1 MKTLL
6 QKGTILAGRYEIL
19 EHIGSGGMADVYKA
33 RCHKLNRYVAIKVLR
48 REYCDNESFVRKF
61 TVEAQSTAGLI
72 HPNIVNMYDVGFDQ
86 DLHYIIMEYV
96 DGETLKHYIVM
107 ELAEGM
113 TLKRYIRRYGRL
125 SARETVDFAIQIA
138 SGLQAAHEHHIIH
151 RDIKPQNILVSDSG
165 TIKVTD
171 FGIARAATGDDTISS
186 SAMGSVRYLS
196 PEQARGGYADE
207 RSDIYSLGITI
218 YEMATGKV
226 PFDGENTVAIALMHL
241 RDEITP
247 PRCYFPDI
255 PSSLEKIILKCTMKQ
270 PEQRYQSAAEL
281 ILDLQKVFLSPDG
294 NYVYVNP
301 LVDDSPT
308 IQRNTED
315 IEKIRKSLTGTERKR
330 DVEKNRSR
338 AEEEGD
344 EEEDYKDD
352 ASMNP
357 KLEKLIL
364 VITIVFG
371 VLVACIVFYLVG
383 NSLHL
388 FRTSSNKGTTQ
399 AAVETTTE
407 APKEATTASKPE
419 ETKYTKMPNLI
430 GLTKNAAEDEMK
442 ALGLKADFAYEDG
455 SSSADSDLI
464 VKKQQYNKGDAVAI
478 DSTVKITLGK
488 KDSADATTT
497 AEKVEVPAMVN
508 YTEKKAEKELTK
520 AGLKVKK
527 AYATSDTVKEGYV
540 IKQSPK
546 GGTIVNKGFA
556 VTITISKGVG
566 KTTVPSLI
574 GVSQSV
580 AEREL
585 NQVGLKLGT
594 VSYDY
599 SGEVGVGDVISQ
611 GIESGTSVDK
621 GTKVSIVLSLGEQ
634 ESYRYEGS
642 VNIEEQ
648 PFDEGASGS
657 VKLVLKQDSWESTIY
672 SKSSVSNDDFPL
684 NITFEGD
691 REGGGTV
698 IMYVNGKQYNTYSVN
713 LSAISD

>member
-1 MKTLL
+1 ML

-72 HPNIVNMYDVGFDQ
+72 HPNIVNIYDAGNEEG
-86 DLHYIIMEYV
+86 I
-96 DGETLKHYIVM
+96 HYIVM

-371 VLVACIVFYLVG
+371 VLVACIVFYLVR

-388 FRTSSNKGTTQ
+388 FRTQ

>member
-1 MKTLL
+1 ML

-61 TVEAQSTAGLI
+61 TVEAQSTAGLT
-72 HPNIVNMYDVGFDQ
+72 HPNIVNIYDAGNEEG
-86 DLHYIIMEYV
+86 I
-96 DGETLKHYIVM
+96 HYIVM

-255 PSSLEKIILKCTMKQ
+255 PASLEKIILKCTMKQ

-281 ILDLQKVFLSPDG
+281 IIDLQKVFLSPDG

-315 IEKIRKSLTGTERKR
+315 LQKIRNSLTGTDYGRKKENSKKR
-330 DVEKNRSR
+330 NRIQ
-338 AEEEGD
+338 EEN
-344 EEEDYKDD
+344 EENEDYKDD
-352 ASMNP
+352 ESMNP
-357 KLEKLIL
+357 KLEKMIL
-364 VITIVFG
+364 FITILFG
-371 VLVACIVFYLVG
+371 ILVACVVFYFIG

-388 FRTSSNKGTTQ
+388 FQTSNKTTQ
-399 AAVETTTE
+399 QVTENTTE
-407 APKEATTASKPE
+407 AAEKTTTATTEKKKE
-419 ETKYTKMPNLI
+419 YIKMPKLI

-442 ALGLKADFAYEDG
+442 ALGLKADFVYEDG
-455 SSSADSDLI
+455 SDSKDSNLL
-464 VKKQQYNKGDAVAI
+464 VKKQQYKKGESVAI
-478 DSTVKITLGK
+478 DSTVKLTLGK
-488 KDSADATTT
+488 KESATT
-497 AEKVEVPAMVN
+497 AVEKVEVPAMVN
-508 YTEKKAEKELTK
+508 YTESKAEKELEK
-520 AGLKVKK
+520 LGLKVKK
-527 AYATSDTVKEGYV
+527 AYSTSDTVKAGYV

-580 AEREL
+580 AEQEL

-611 GIESGTSVDK
+611 GIKSGTSVDK
-621 GTKVSIVLSLGEQ
+621 GTKVSVVLSLGEQ

-642 VNIEEQ
+642 VTIDEQ
-648 PFDEGASGS
+648 PFEDGDTGS

-672 SKSSVSNDDFPL
+672 SKSSLSNEDFPL
-684 NITFEGD
+684 SVTFEGD
-691 REGGGTV
+691 REGSGTV
-698 IMYVNGKQYNTYSVN
+698 IMYVNGKEYNTYSVN
-713 LSAISD
+713 LNAISD

>member
-72 HPNIVNMYDVGFDQ
+72 HPNIVNIYDAGNEEG
-86 DLHYIIMEYV
+86 I
-96 DGETLKHYIVM
+96 HYIVM

-330 DVEKNRSR
+330 DVEEKKSQV
-338 AEEEGD
+338 EEEGE

-364 VITIVFG
+364 VITIAFG

-383 NSLHL
+383 NFLHL

-407 APKEATTASKPE
+407 APKEATTESKPE
-419 ETKYTKMPNLI
+419 EIKYTKMPNLI

-464 VKKQQYNKGDAVAI
+464 VKKQQYNKDDAVAI

>member
-1 MKTLL
+1 ML

-72 HPNIVNMYDVGFDQ
+72 HPNIVNIYDAGNEEG
-86 DLHYIIMEYV
+86 I
-96 DGETLKHYIVM
+96 HYIVM

-294 NYVYVNP
+294 NYVYVDP

-330 DVEKNRSR
+330 DVEEKKSQV
-338 AEEEGD
+338 EE

-364 VITIVFG
+364 VITIAFG
-371 VLVACIVFYLVG
+371 VLVAFIVFYLVG

-407 APKEATTASKPE
+407 APKEATTESKPE

-464 VKKQQYNKGDAVAI
+464 VKKQQYNKDDAVAI

-621 GTKVSIVLSLGEQ
+621 GTKVSVVLSLGEQ

>member
-1 MKTLL
+1 ML

-72 HPNIVNMYDVGFDQ
+72 HPNIVNIYDAGNEEG
-86 DLHYIIMEYV
+86 I
-96 DGETLKHYIVM
+96 HYIVM

-294 NYVYVNP
+294 NYVYVDP

-330 DVEKNRSR
+330 DVEEKKSQV
-338 AEEEGD
+338 EE

-364 VITIVFG
+364 VITIAFG

-464 VKKQQYNKGDAVAI
+464 VKKQQYNKDDAVAI

-621 GTKVSIVLSLGEQ
+621 GTKVSVVLSLGEQ

>member
-1 MKTLL
+1 ML

-72 HPNIVNMYDVGFDQ
+72 HPNIVNIYDAGNEEG
-86 DLHYIIMEYV
+86 I
-96 DGETLKHYIVM
+96 HYIVM

-138 SGLQAAHEHHIIH
+138 SGLQAAHGHHIIH

-294 NYVYVNP
+294 NYVYVDP

-330 DVEKNRSR
+330 DVEEKKSQV
-338 AEEEGD
+338 EE

-364 VITIVFG
+364 VITIAFG

-407 APKEATTASKPE
+407 APKEATTESKPE

-464 VKKQQYNKGDAVAI
+464 VKKQQYNKDDAVAI

-621 GTKVSIVLSLGEQ
+621 GTKVSVVLSLGEQ

>member
-1 MKTLL
+1 ML

-72 HPNIVNMYDVGFDQ
+72 HPNIVNIYDAGNEEG
-86 DLHYIIMEYV
+86 I
-96 DGETLKHYIVM
+96 HYIVM

-344 EEEDYKDD
+344 EDYKDD

>member
-1 MKTLL
+1 ML

-48 REYCDNESFVRKF
+48 QEYCDNESFVRKF

-72 HPNIVNMYDVGFDQ
+72 HPNIVNIYDAGNEEG
-86 DLHYIIMEYV
+86 I
-96 DGETLKHYIVM
+96 HYIVM

-294 NYVYVNP
+294 NYVYVDP

-330 DVEKNRSR
+330 DVEEKKSQV
-338 AEEEGD
+338 EE

-364 VITIVFG
+364 VITIAFG

-407 APKEATTASKPE
+407 APKEATTESKPE

-464 VKKQQYNKGDAVAI
+464 VKKQQYNKDDAVAI

-621 GTKVSIVLSLGEQ
+621 GTKVSVVLSLGEQ

>member
-72 HPNIVNMYDVGFDQ
+72 HPNIVNIYDAGNEEG
-86 DLHYIIMEYV
+86 I
-96 DGETLKHYIVM
+96 HYIVM

-419 ETKYTKMPNLI
+419 ETKYTNLI

>member
-1 MKTLL
+1 VKTLL

-72 HPNIVNMYDVGFDQ
+72 HPNIVNIYDAGNEEG
-86 DLHYIIMEYV
+86 I
-96 DGETLKHYIVM
+96 HYIVM

-294 NYVYVNP
+294 NYVYVDP

-330 DVEKNRSR
+330 DVEEKKSQV
-338 AEEEGD
+338 EE

-364 VITIVFG
+364 VITIAFG

-407 APKEATTASKPE
+407 APKEATTESKPE

-464 VKKQQYNKGDAVAI
+464 VKKQQYNKDDAVAI

-621 GTKVSIVLSLGEQ
+621 GTKVSVVLSLGEQ

>member
-72 HPNIVNMYDVGFDQ
+72 HPNIVNIYDAGNEEG
-86 DLHYIIMEYV
+86 I
-96 DGETLKHYIVM
+96 HYIVM

-330 DVEKNRSR
+330 DVEEKKSQV
-338 AEEEGD
+338 EEEGE

-364 VITIVFG
+364 VITIAFG

-388 FRTSSNKGTTQ
+388 FQTSSNKGTTQ
-399 AAVETTTE
+399 VAVETTTE
-407 APKEATTASKPE
+407 ASKEATTESKPE

-621 GTKVSIVLSLGEQ
+621 GTKVSVVLSLGEQ

-648 PFDEGASGS
+648 PFDEGSSGS

>member
-1 MKTLL
+1 ML

-72 HPNIVNMYDVGFDQ
+72 HPNIVNIYDAGNEEG
-86 DLHYIIMEYV
+86 I
-96 DGETLKHYIVM
+96 HYIVM

-330 DVEKNRSR
+330 DVEEKKSQV
-338 AEEEGD
+338 EEEG
-344 EEEDYKDD
+344 EDYKDD

-364 VITIVFG
+364 VITIAFG

-407 APKEATTASKPE
+407 APKEATTESKPE
-419 ETKYTKMPNLI
+419 EIKYTKMPNLI

-464 VKKQQYNKGDAVAI
+464 VKKQQYNKDDAVAI

>member
-1 MKTLL
+1 ML

-61 TVEAQSTAGLI
+61 TVEAQSTAGLT
-72 HPNIVNMYDVGFDQ
+72 HPNIVNIYDAGN
-86 DLHYIIMEYV
+86 E
-96 DGETLKHYIVM
+96 DGVHYIVM

-138 SGLQAAHEHHIIH
+138 SGLQEAHEHHIIH

-255 PSSLEKIILKCTMKQ
+255 PASLEKIILKCTMKQ

-281 ILDLQKVFLSPDG
+281 IIDLQKVFLSPDG

-315 IEKIRKSLTGTERKR
+315 IEKIRKSLTGAGSGRKR
-330 DVEKNRSR
+330 DMDKSR
-338 AEEEGD
+338 VRIKEENED
-344 EEEDYKDD
+344 DEDYKDD

-357 KLEKLIL
+357 KLEKMIL
-364 VITIVFG
+364 AITILFG
-371 VLVACIVFYLVG
+371 ILVACVVFYFIG

-388 FRTSSNKGTTQ
+388 FRNSGTTTQ
-399 AAVETTTE
+399 QITETATEAKTTE
-407 APKEATTASKPE
+407 KKKATTEKKTE
-419 ETKYTKMPNLI
+419 YIKMPGLT
-430 GLTKNAAEDEMK
+430 GLTKNEAEDEMK
-442 ALGLKADFAYEDG
+442 AIGLKAEFAYESG
-455 SSSADSDLI
+455 SSSKDSNLI
-464 VKKQQYNKGDAVAI
+464 VKKQQYKKGESVAV
-478 DSTVKITLGK
+478 DSTVKLTLGK
-488 KDSADATTT
+488 KESATTA

-508 YTEKKAEKELTK
+508 YTEEKAQKELEK
-520 AGLKVKK
+520 LGLKVKK
-527 AYATSDTVKEGYV
+527 AYSTSDTVKSGYV

-546 GGTIVNKGFA
+546 GGTVVNKGFA
-556 VTITISKGVG
+556 VTITVSKGVA

-580 AEREL
+580 AEQEL

-611 GIESGTSVDK
+611 GIKSGTSVDK

-642 VNIEEQ
+642 VNIDEQ
-648 PFDEGASGS
+648 PFEDGSSGS

-672 SKSSVSNDDFPL
+672 SKSSLSNDDFPL
-684 NITFEGD
+684 SVTFEGD
-691 REGGGTV
+691 REGSGTV
-698 IMYVNGKQYNTYSVN
+698 IMYVDGKEYNTYSVN
-713 LSAISD
+713 LNAISD

>member
-1 MKTLL
+1 ML

-61 TVEAQSTAGLI
+61 TVEAQSTAGLT
-72 HPNIVNMYDVGFDQ
+72 HPNIVNIYDAGN
-86 DLHYIIMEYV
+86 E
-96 DGETLKHYIVM
+96 DGIHYIVM

-151 RDIKPQNILVSDSG
+151 RDIKPQNILVSDRG

-255 PSSLEKIILKCTMKQ
+255 PASLEKIILKCTMKQ

-294 NYVYVNP
+294 SYVYVNP

-315 IEKIRKSLTGTERKR
+315 IEKIRQSLHRGDSVRKKDLDKSRVRIKDDE
-330 DVEKNRSR
+330 
-338 AEEEGD
+338 

-352 ASMNP
+352 ESMSP
-357 KLEKLIL
+357 KLEKMIL
-364 VITIVFG
+364 VITILFG
-371 VLVACIVFYLVG
+371 ILVACVVFYFVG

-388 FRTSSNKGTTQ
+388 FRPSAGTTQ
-399 AAVETTTE
+399 QVTEKTTE
-407 APKEATTASKPE
+407 AASEKKKTATTE
-419 ETKYTKMPNLI
+419 EKKTEYIKMPKLV

-455 SSSADSDLI
+455 SSSSDSNLI
-464 VKKQQYNKGDAVAI
+464 VKKQQYKKGESVPVN
-478 DSTVKITLGK
+478 STIKLTLGK
-488 KDSADATTT
+488 KESSTTA

-508 YTEKKAEKELTK
+508 YTEDKARKELEK
-520 AGLKVKK
+520 LGLKVKK
-527 AYATSDTVKEGYV
+527 AYSTSDTVKEGYV

-546 GGTIVNKGFA
+546 GGTVVNRGFA
-556 VTITISKGVG
+556 VTITVSKGVG

-580 AEREL
+580 AEQEL

-594 VSYDY
+594 ISYDY

-611 GIESGTSVDK
+611 GIKSGTSVDK
-621 GTKVSIVLSLGEQ
+621 GTKVSVVLSLGEQ

-642 VNIEEQ
+642 VNIDEK
-648 PFDEGASGS
+648 PFDEDSSGS

-672 SKSSVSNDDFPL
+672 SKSNISNDDFPL

-691 REGGGTV
+691 REGSGTV
-698 IMYVNGKQYNTYSVN
+698 IMYVDGKEYNTYSVN

>member
-1 MKTLL
+1 ML

-72 HPNIVNMYDVGFDQ
+72 HPNIVNIYDAGNEEG
-86 DLHYIIMEYV
+86 I
-96 DGETLKHYIVM
+96 HYIVM

-330 DVEKNRSR
+330 DVEEKKSQV
-338 AEEEGD
+338 EEEGE

-364 VITIVFG
+364 VITIAFG

-388 FRTSSNKGTTQ
+388 FQTSSNKGTTQ

-407 APKEATTASKPE
+407 APKEATTESKPE

-488 KDSADATTT
+488 KESADATTT

-621 GTKVSIVLSLGEQ
+621 GTKVSVVLSLGEQ

-642 VNIEEQ
+642 INIEEQ

>member
-1 MKTLL
+1 ML

-61 TVEAQSTAGLI
+61 TVEAQSTAGLT
-72 HPNIVNMYDVGFDQ
+72 HPNIVNIYDAGNEEG
-86 DLHYIIMEYV
+86 I
-96 DGETLKHYIVM
+96 HYIVM

-255 PSSLEKIILKCTMKQ
+255 PASLEKIILKCTMKQ

-281 ILDLQKVFLSPDG
+281 IIDLQKVFLSPDG

-315 IEKIRKSLTGTERKR
+315 LQKIRNSLTGTDYGRKR
-330 DVEKNRSR
+330 ENSKNRNR
-338 AEEEGD
+338 VQEEN
-344 EEEDYKDD
+344 EENEDYKDD
-352 ASMNP
+352 ESMNP
-357 KLEKLIL
+357 KLEKMIL
-364 VITIVFG
+364 FITILFG
-371 VLVACIVFYLVG
+371 ILVACVVFYFIG

-388 FRTSSNKGTTQ
+388 FQASNKTTQ
-399 AAVETTTE
+399 QITENTTE
-407 APKEATTASKPE
+407 AAEKTTTATTEKKKE
-419 ETKYTKMPNLI
+419 YIKMPKLI

-455 SSSADSDLI
+455 SDSKDSNLI
-464 VKKQQYNKGDAVAI
+464 VKKQQYKKGESVEI
-478 DSTVKITLGK
+478 DSTVKLTLGK
-488 KDSADATTT
+488 KESAITA

-508 YTEKKAEKELTK
+508 YTESKAEKELEK
-520 AGLKVKK
+520 LGLKVKK
-527 AYATSDTVKEGYV
+527 AYSTSDTVKAGYV

-546 GGTIVNKGFA
+546 GGTVVNKGFA

-580 AEREL
+580 AEQEL

-611 GIESGTSVDK
+611 GIKSGTSVDK
-621 GTKVSIVLSLGEQ
+621 GTKVSVVLSLGEQ

-642 VNIEEQ
+642 VTIDEQ
-648 PFDEGASGS
+648 PFEDGATGS

-672 SKSSVSNDDFPL
+672 SKSSLSNDDFPL
-684 NITFEGD
+684 SVTFEGD
-691 REGGGTV
+691 RDGSGTV
-698 IMYVNGKQYNTYSVN
+698 IMYVNGKEYNTYSVN
-713 LSAISD
+713 LNAISD

>member
-1 MKTLL
+1 ML

-72 HPNIVNMYDVGFDQ
+72 HPNIVNIYDAGNEEG
-86 DLHYIIMEYV
+86 I
-96 DGETLKHYIVM
+96 HYIVM

-270 PEQRYQSAAEL
+270 PEQRYQSVAEL

-294 NYVYVNP
+294 NYVYVDP

-330 DVEKNRSR
+330 DVEEKKSQV
-338 AEEEGD
+338 EE

-364 VITIVFG
+364 VITIAFG

-407 APKEATTASKPE
+407 APKEATTESKPE

-464 VKKQQYNKGDAVAI
+464 VKKQQYNKDDAVAI

-621 GTKVSIVLSLGEQ
+621 GTKVSVVLSLGEQ

>member
-1 MKTLL
+1 MRTLL

-61 TVEAQSTAGLI
+61 TVEAQSTAGLT
-72 HPNIVNMYDVGFDQ
+72 HPNIVNIYDAGNEEG
-86 DLHYIIMEYV
+86 I
-96 DGETLKHYIVM
+96 HYIVM

-255 PSSLEKIILKCTMKQ
+255 PASLEKIILKCTMKQ

-281 ILDLQKVFLSPDG
+281 IIDLQKVFLSPDG

-315 IEKIRKSLTGTERKR
+315 LQKIRNSLTGTDYGRKR
-330 DVEKNRSR
+330 DNGKGRNRIQ
-338 AEEEGD
+338 EEN
-344 EEEDYKDD
+344 EENEDYKDD
-352 ASMNP
+352 ESMNP
-357 KLEKLIL
+357 KLEKMIL
-364 VITIVFG
+364 FITILFG
-371 VLVACIVFYLVG
+371 ILVACVVFYFVG

-388 FRTSSNKGTTQ
+388 FQASNKTTQ
-399 AAVETTTE
+399 QVTENTTE
-407 APKEATTASKPE
+407 AAEKTTTATTEKKKE
-419 ETKYTKMPNLI
+419 YIKMPKLV

-442 ALGLKADFAYEDG
+442 ALGLKADFVYEDG
-455 SSSADSDLI
+455 SDSKDSNLI
-464 VKKQQYNKGDAVAI
+464 VKKQQYQKGESVAI
-478 DSTVKITLGK
+478 DSTVKLTLGK
-488 KDSADATTT
+488 KESSTTA

-508 YTEKKAEKELTK
+508 YTESKAEKELEK
-520 AGLKVKK
+520 LGLKVKK
-527 AYATSDTVKEGYV
+527 AYATSDTVKAGYV

-546 GGTIVNKGFA
+546 GGTVVNKGFA
-556 VTITISKGVG
+556 VTITVSKGVG

-580 AEREL
+580 AEQEL

-611 GIESGTSVDK
+611 GIKSGTSVDK
-621 GTKVSIVLSLGEQ
+621 GTKVSVVLSLGEQ

-642 VNIEEQ
+642 VTIDEQ
-648 PFDEGASGS
+648 PFEDGETGS

-672 SKSSVSNDDFPL
+672 SKSSLSNDDFPL
-684 NITFEGD
+684 SVTFEGD
-691 REGGGTV
+691 RDGSGTV
-698 IMYVNGKQYNTYSVN
+698 IMYVNGKEYNTYSVDLN
-713 LSAISD
+713 AISD

>member
-1 MKTLL
+1 ML

-72 HPNIVNMYDVGFDQ
+72 HPNIVNIYDAGNEEG
-86 DLHYIIMEYV
+86 I
-96 DGETLKHYIVM
+96 HYIVM

-371 VLVACIVFYLVG
+371 VLVACIVFYLVE

-407 APKEATTASKPE
+407 APKEAMTASKPE

>member
-1 MKTLL
+1 ML

-72 HPNIVNMYDVGFDQ
+72 HPNIVNIYDAGNEEG
-86 DLHYIIMEYV
+86 I
-96 DGETLKHYIVM
+96 HYIVM

-330 DVEKNRSR
+330 DVEEKKSQV
-338 AEEEGD
+338 EEEGE

-364 VITIVFG
+364 VITIAFG

-388 FRTSSNKGTTQ
+388 FQTSSNKGTTQ
-399 AAVETTTE
+399 VAVETTTE
-407 APKEATTASKPE
+407 ASKEATTESKPE

-621 GTKVSIVLSLGEQ
+621 GTKVSVVLSLGEQ

-648 PFDEGASGS
+648 PFDEGSSGS

>member
-72 HPNIVNMYDVGFDQ
+72 HPNIVNIYDAGNEEG
-86 DLHYIIMEYV
+86 I
-96 DGETLKHYIVM
+96 HYIVM

-294 NYVYVNP
+294 NYVYVDP

-330 DVEKNRSR
+330 DVEEKKSQV
-338 AEEEGD
+338 EE

-364 VITIVFG
+364 VITIAFG

-407 APKEATTASKPE
+407 APKEATTESKPE

>member
-1 MKTLL
+1 MKALL

-72 HPNIVNMYDVGFDQ
+72 HPNIVNIYDAGNEEG
-86 DLHYIIMEYV
+86 I
-96 DGETLKHYIVM
+96 HYIVM

-294 NYVYVNP
+294 NYVYVDP

-330 DVEKNRSR
+330 DVEEKKSQV
-338 AEEEGD
+338 EEEGD

-388 FRTSSNKGTTQ
+388 FWTSSNKGTTQ
-399 AAVETTTE
+399 TAVETTTE
-407 APKEATTASKPE
+407 APKEATTESKPE

-488 KDSADATTT
+488 KDSADTTTT
-497 AEKVEVPAMVN
+497 AEKVEIPAMVN

-621 GTKVSIVLSLGEQ
+621 GTKVSVVLSLGEQ

>member
-1 MKTLL
+1 ML

-72 HPNIVNMYDVGFDQ
+72 HPNIVNIYDAGNEEG
-86 DLHYIIMEYV
+86 I
-96 DGETLKHYIVM
+96 HYIVM

-294 NYVYVNP
+294 NYVYVDP

-330 DVEKNRSR
+330 DVEEKKSQV
-338 AEEEGD
+338 EEEGE

-364 VITIVFG
+364 VITIAFG

-388 FRTSSNKGTTQ
+388 FQKSSNKGTTQ

-407 APKEATTASKPE
+407 APKEATTESKPE

-464 VKKQQYNKGDAVAI
+464 VKKQQYNKDDAVAI

-488 KDSADATTT
+488 KDSADTTTT

-621 GTKVSIVLSLGEQ
+621 GTKVSVVLSLGEQ

>member
-1 MKTLL
+1 
-6 QKGTILAGRYEIL
+6 
-19 EHIGSGGMADVYKA
+19 
-33 RCHKLNRYVAIKVLR
+33 
-48 REYCDNESFVRKF
+48 
-61 TVEAQSTAGLI
+61 
-72 HPNIVNMYDVGFDQ
+72 
-86 DLHYIIMEYV
+86 
-96 DGETLKHYIVM
+96 M

-294 NYVYVNP
+294 NYVYVDP

-330 DVEKNRSR
+330 DVEEKKSQV
-338 AEEEGD
+338 EEEGE

-364 VITIVFG
+364 VITIAFG

-388 FRTSSNKGTTQ
+388 FRKSSNKGTTQ

-407 APKEATTASKPE
+407 APKEATTESKPE

-464 VKKQQYNKGDAVAI
+464 VKKQQYNKDDAVAI

-488 KDSADATTT
+488 KDSADTTTT

-621 GTKVSIVLSLGEQ
+621 GTKVSVVLSLGEQ

>member
-72 HPNIVNMYDVGFDQ
+72 HPNIVNIYDAGNEEG
-86 DLHYIIMEYV
+86 I
-96 DGETLKHYIVM
+96 HYIVM

-294 NYVYVNP
+294 NYVYVDP

-330 DVEKNRSR
+330 DVEEKKSQV
-338 AEEEGD
+338 EEEGE

-364 VITIVFG
+364 VITIAFG

-388 FRTSSNKGTTQ
+388 FQTSSNKGTTQ

-407 APKEATTASKPE
+407 APKEATTESKPE

-488 KDSADATTT
+488 KESADATTT

-648 PFDEGASGS
+648 PFDEGSSGS

>member
-1 MKTLL
+1 ML

-61 TVEAQSTAGLI
+61 TVEAQSTAGLT
-72 HPNIVNMYDVGFDQ
+72 HPNIVNIYDAGNEGG
-86 DLHYIIMEYV
+86 I
-96 DGETLKHYIVM
+96 HYIVM

-138 SGLQAAHEHHIIH
+138 SGLQEAHEHHIIH

-255 PSSLEKIILKCTMKQ
+255 PASLEKIILKCTMKQ

-281 ILDLQKVFLSPDG
+281 IIDLQKVFLSPDG

-315 IEKIRKSLTGTERKR
+315 IERIRKSLTGVDSGRKR
-330 DVEKNRSR
+330 DLDKSR
-338 AEEEGD
+338 VRIKEENED
-344 EEEDYKDD
+344 EEDYKDD

-357 KLEKLIL
+357 KLEKMILI
-364 VITIVFG
+364 ITILFG
-371 VLVACIVFYLVG
+371 ILVACVVFYFIG

-388 FRTSSNKGTTQ
+388 FQNSNTTSQQITE
-399 AAVETTTE
+399 ATTTE
-407 APKEATTASKPE
+407 EKKTTEKKKATTTE
-419 ETKYTKMPNLI
+419 EKKTEYIKMPSLI

-442 ALGLKADFAYEDG
+442 AIGLKAEFVYETG
-455 SSSADSDLI
+455 SSSKDSNLN
-464 VKKQQYNKGDAVAI
+464 VKKQQYKKGESVAV
-478 DSTVKITLGK
+478 DSTVKLTLGK
-488 KDSADATTT
+488 KESATTAT
-497 AEKVEVPAMVN
+497 EKVEVPAMVN
-508 YTEKKAEKELTK
+508 YTEEKAQKELEK
-520 AGLKVKK
+520 LGLKVKK
-527 AYATSDTVKEGYV
+527 AYSTSDTVKSGYV

-546 GGTIVNKGFA
+546 GGTVVNKGFA
-556 VTITISKGVG
+556 VTITISKGVA

-580 AEREL
+580 AEQEL

-611 GIESGTSVDK
+611 GIKSGTSVDK
-621 GTKVSIVLSLGEQ
+621 GTKVSVVLSLGEQ

-642 VNIEEQ
+642 VNIDEQ
-648 PFDEGASGS
+648 PFEEGSTGS

-672 SKSSVSNDDFPL
+672 SKSSLSNDDFPL
-684 NITFEGD
+684 SVTFEGD
-691 REGGGTV
+691 REGSGTV
-698 IMYVNGKQYNTYSVN
+698 IMYIDGKEYNTYSVN
-713 LSAISD
+713 LNAISD

>member
-1 MKTLL
+1 ML
-6 QKGTILAGRYEIL
+6 QKGTMLAGRYEIL

-72 HPNIVNMYDVGFDQ
+72 HPNIVNIYDAGNEAG
-86 DLHYIIMEYV
+86 I
-96 DGETLKHYIVM
+96 HYIVM

-125 SARETVDFAIQIA
+125 SARETVDFSIQIA

-226 PFDGENTVAIALMHL
+226 PFDGENSVAIALMHL

-315 IEKIRKSLTGTERKR
+315 IKRIRKSMKTAEDGEQSEF
-330 DVEKNRSR
+330 EKDRLRTKDSS
-338 AEEEGD
+338 E

-352 ASMNP
+352 ESMSP
-357 KLEKLIL
+357 KLEKMIL
-364 VITIVFG
+364 VITIFFG
-371 VLVACIVFYLVG
+371 VLVACVVFSLVG

-388 FRTSSNKGTTQ
+388 FRPSSSSGTTQ
-399 AAVETTTE
+399 TAAEKTTQE
-407 APKEATTASKPE
+407 PDEATTASEKKTE
-419 ETKYTKMPNLI
+419 YTKMPKLI
-430 GLTKNAAEDEMK
+430 GLTKNAAEDAMK
-442 ALGLKADFAYEDG
+442 AVGLKSDFAYEEG
-455 SSSADSDLI
+455 SSSADNNLI
-464 VKKQQYNKGDAVAI
+464 VKKQQYNKDESVAI
-478 DSTVKITLGK
+478 GSTVKITLGK
-488 KDSADATTT
+488 KEAAASTTT
-497 AEKVEVPAMVN
+497 AEKLEVPALVN
-508 YTEKKAEKELTK
+508 YTEQKAEKELTK
-520 AGLKVKK
+520 LGLKVKK

-580 AEREL
+580 AESEL

-611 GIESGTSVDK
+611 GIKSGTSVDK

-642 VNIEEQ
+642 VNIDEQ
-648 PFDEGASGS
+648 PFDEGSSGS

-672 SKSSVSNDDFPL
+672 SKSNISNDDFPL

-691 REGGGTV
+691 REGSGTV
-698 IMYVNGKQYNTYSVN
+698 IMYINGKQYNTYSVN